1 MYQRIAIEAAAMQAR
16 GVRVSA
22 IPRRF
27 GVDHH
32 TPDKALCWFRSR

>member
-1 MYQRIAIEAAAMQAR
+1 MQQRIAIEAAAMYAR

-22 IPRRF
+22 IAKHF

-32 TPDKALCWFRSR
+32 TADKALRWFRTR